1 MNVWWVMLLCR
12 CCCLHQKS
20 ERGRVGKRQAAQKA
34 KTNVAATAGR
44 RNNATSRTKRWSLP
58 TVSWHSE
65 PVTLSLVA
73 AVALELSWNCGQ
85 MDGRAVVDSRPLIGE
100 HVHSEWHVWCVLIA
114 LCGVTAVFR
123 CHRGCSTTVAVSAIL
138 LLDPTKFLA

>member
-1 MNVWWVMLLCR
+1 MNVWRVMR
-12 CCCLHQKS
+12 WWCCCLKQRS
-20 ERGRVGKRQAAQKA
+20 ERGRAGKRQAAQKA
-34 KTNVAATAGR
+34 KTNVAATSGR

-58 TVSWHSE
+58 TVSRHSE

-85 MDGRAVVDSRPLIGE
+85 MDGDAVVDSRPLIGE
-100 HVHSEWHVWCVLIA
+100 HVHSEWDVWCVLIA
-114 LCGVTAVFR
+114 LCGIAAVFR

-138 LLDPTKFLA
+138 LIDPTKFLA